1 MQKNLQNF
9 CYSDIIKAYII
20 KIYCKFLKINM
31 ANQLQYIWMNGEFIL
46 QQDAN
51 ISVLTHSLHYAG
63 SVFEGIRARA
73 EHIFKLQKHIKR
85 LLNSAALMHL
95 NTSYT
100 EEELIHATKELLR
113 KNNLSDAY
121 IRPIIWRRANDLK
134 LDSKCE
140 VDIAIIANNSK
151 APIIENAHLLISK
164 WRKTPPEV
172 APVQS
177 KSSIFYAMMRI
188 AKEEAVAKGFDD
200 ALILDYENYIA
211 ECTTTNIFFAKGNNL
226 FTPIADRFLNGIT
239 RQTVI
244 EIAHN
249 LGISVREIR
258 INIEDLSQYDAC
270 FATGTAIGI
279 KTISSIASEKQKY
292 SFNNIKIADL
302 IRTEYN
308 KLTEKE
314 DV

>member
-1 MQKNLQNF
+1 MTNNLP
-9 CYSDIIKAYII
+9 
-20 KIYCKFLKINM
+20 
-31 ANQLQYIWMNGEFIL
+31 QYIWMNGQFIL

-51 ISVLTHSLHYAG
+51 ISVLTHSLHYGG

-73 EHIFKLQKHIKR
+73 SRTFKLKEHIKR
-85 LLNSAALMHL
+85 LINSADLMHL
-95 NTSYT
+95 NVSYT
-100 EEELIHATKELLR
+100 EEELIHATEELLK

-140 VDIAIIANNSK
+140 VDVAIIANSSK
-151 APIIENAHLLISK
+151 VPLIADSHLIISK
-164 WRKTPPEV
+164 WQKTPPSV

-188 AKEEAVAKGFDD
+188 AKEEAVVQGFDD

-211 ECTTTNIFFAKGNNL
+211 ECTTTNIFFAKGNSL

-249 LGISVREIR
+249 LGISAREIR

-270 FATGTAIGI
+270 FSTGTAVGI
-279 KTISSIASEKQKY
+279 KNISSITSKQQKY
-292 SFNNIKIADL
+292 VFNNNKIADL
-302 IRTEYN
+302 IRSEYN
-308 KLTEKE
+308 KLIEKE

>member
-1 MQKNLQNF
+1 MIH
-9 CYSDIIKAYII
+9 SPI
-20 KIYCKFLKINM
+20 
-31 ANQLQYIWMNGEFIL
+31 QYIWMNGEFVP

-73 EHIFKLQKHIKR
+73 GKIFKLQNHIAR
-85 LLNSAALMHL
+85 LCNSAALMHL
-95 NTSYT
+95 NISYG
-100 EEELIHATKELLR
+100 EEELVCATKELLK

-121 IRPIIWRRANDLK
+121 IRPIIWRRANDLR
-134 LDSKCE
+134 LDSQCE
-140 VDIAIIANNSK
+140 VDVAIIANSSK
-151 APIIENAHLLISK
+151 APLIQNSHLMISK
-164 WRKTPPEV
+164 WQKIPPMA

-188 AKEEAVAKGFDD
+188 AKEEAVGKGFDD

-258 INIEDLSQYDAC
+258 INIEDLNNYDTC

-279 KTISSIASEKQKY
+279 KTISSITGEKQKY
-292 SFNNIKIADL
+292 NFHNAQIADL
-302 IRTEYN
+302 IRIEYN

>member
-1 MQKNLQNF
+1 MTHNP
-9 CYSDIIKAYII
+9 I
-20 KIYCKFLKINM
+20 
-31 ANQLQYIWMNGEFIL
+31 QYIWMNGEFVP

-73 EHIFKLQKHIKR
+73 GKIFKLQHHIKR
-85 LLNSAALMHL
+85 LCNSAALMHL
-95 NTSYT
+95 DISYT
-100 EEELIHATKELLR
+100 EEELIRATKELLR

-134 LDSKCE
+134 LDSSCA
-140 VDIAIIANNSK
+140 VDIAIIANSSK
-151 APIIENAHLLISK
+151 TPLIENAHLLISK
-164 WRKTPPEV
+164 WRKTPPNV

-244 EIAHN
+244 ETAHN
-249 LGISVREIR
+249 LGISAQEIR
-258 INIEDLSQYDAC
+258 INVEDLNNYDAC

-279 KTISSIASEKQKY
+279 KTISSITSEKQKY
-292 SFNNIKIADL
+292 NFNNTQIADL
-302 IRTEYN
+302 IRSEYN
-308 KLTEKE
+308 KLIEKE